1 MQLLSKN
8 KLGKYFIYAIG
19 EIFLVVIG
27 ILIALWINNWNN
39 ESIAKKEEEKS
50 YLNIKQQVVDDR
62 KEVVKVKDLN
72 NYYYSIYDYATKIII
87 AQDRTKVDSLA
98 LFAMGLSRYSDFNR
112 NGKIYETLVNSGE
125 LQLLENT
132 DITSAIQQLE
142 TTYIYVNKL
151 EDMHWELIMTELSP
165 ELKGVINYANLQTL
179 QPEKLYSIELQNI
192 FFEIMG
198 LCKMKDTDYGA
209 ALNDIDTIV
218 GFIDKELNSSGFE
231 QLNQ

>member
-27 ILIALWINNWNN
+27 ILIALWINNCNN
-39 ESIAKKEEEKS
+39 ESIAKKEEGKS
-50 YLNIKQQVVDDR
+50 YLNSKQQVVDDR

-72 NYYYSIYDYATKIII
+72 YYYSSIYDYATKIII

-151 EDMHWELIMTELSP
+151 EDMHWELIMTELAP
-165 ELKGVINYANLQTL
+165 ELKGVINYANLQIL
-179 QPEKLYSIELQNI
+179 QPETLYSIELQNI

-198 LCKMKDTDYGA
+198 LCKMKDTVYGA

-218 GFIDKELNSSGFE
+218 GLIDKELNSSEFE